1 MDLGVNL
8 SNRSLS
14 GEVLELEDLRELY
27 DIPMSKLEQQIMEV
41 LKVEGLSADLVDVF
55 FVPKWENP
63 AAYRAA
69 YRAAIRNLNSNARVV
84 FVDDRQ

>member
-14 GEVLELEDLRELY
+14 KEVLEPEDLRELY

-41 LKVEGLSADLVDVF
+41 LKVEGLSADFVDVF
-55 FVPKWENP
+55 FVSKWEENQ
-63 AAYRAA
+63 AA
-69 YRAAIRNLNSNARVV
+69 YRAAIRNLNPNARVV